1 MNPIRFS
8 QQFARRSLNEA
19 ANEPFFPMK
28 KPPTKRLTFIDQN
41 TPTDIDWTQVESLY
55 AAVGRKRP
63 FHKAARLR
71 RSFANSYS
79 FCLAMSDREFVG
91 CGRTL
96 SDGQVHGWIHD
107 LAIHPDFQ
115 KQGLGT
121 LIFDRL
127 VGQLKGVRYLGLLC
141 TAEEIPFDEK
151 NGFQT
156 GWPAMT
162 KRQKTR

>member
-1 MNPIRFS
+1 
-8 QQFARRSLNEA
+8 
-19 ANEPFFPMK
+19 MK
-28 KPPTKRLTFIDQN
+28 KPSVKRYTFIGKD
-41 TPTDIDWTQVESLY
+41 TPIDINWSQVESLY
-55 AAVGRKRP
+55 AAVDRKRP

-79 FCLAMSDREFVG
+79 FCLALSDHEFIG

-121 LIFDRL
+121 LILDRL

-141 TAEEIPFDEK
+141 AADDIPFYEK

-162 KRQKTR
+162 MRQKTR